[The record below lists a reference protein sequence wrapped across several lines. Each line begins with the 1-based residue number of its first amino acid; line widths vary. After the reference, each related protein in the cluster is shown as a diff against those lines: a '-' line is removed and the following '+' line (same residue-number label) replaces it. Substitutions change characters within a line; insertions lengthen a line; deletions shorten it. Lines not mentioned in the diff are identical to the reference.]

1 MELLHSDILLF
12 KNDGKSEMANLLKDL
27 DAYFEEAQVN
37 DDQYYKEI
45 SKDSIDKLN
54 KYVQSKIQEP
64 FFQYFLELK
73 HDTRP
78 DLDMYVNGHFMS
90 PVDYSAKTKEYKSNL
105 RQYNKLE
112 FSWGQSIQLAR
123 VNSANNFN
131 YIKVNGH
138 INKFMILIGLS
149 NKPEHTS
156 TVSFPIQNVA
166 QQLNRGDII
175 ITPAGITHPYTIGSI
190 IKGVVKIVEAM

>member
-123 VNSANNFN
+123 VN

-190 IKGVVKIVEAM
+190 INGVFKIVEAI

>member
-12 KNDGKSEMANLLKDL
+12 KNDGKSEMSNLLKDL
-27 DAYFEEAQVN
+27 DKYFEAAQIN

-45 SKDSIDKLN
+45 SKDSIEKLN
-54 KYVQSKIQEP
+54 KYVQAKIQES

-73 HDTRP
+73 HHTRP
-78 DLDMYVNGHFMS
+78 DLDLYVNGHFMS
-90 PVDYSAKTKEYKSNL
+90 PVDYSAKDKEYKSNL
-105 RQYNKLE
+105 REYNKLE

-123 VNSANNFN
+123 VNSANNYN

-149 NKPEHTS
+149 NKTEHVS
-156 TVSFPIQNVA
+156 NVSFPIQGVNH
-166 QQLNRGDII
+166 QLNRGDII

-190 IKGVVKIVEAM
+190 INGVFKIVEAI

>member
-27 DAYFEEAQVN
+27 DVYFEAAQLN
-37 DDQYYKEI
+37 DSQYYKEI

-54 KYVQSKIQEP
+54 KYVQAKIQEP
-64 FFQYFLELK
+64 FFQYFLELT
-73 HDTRP
+73 HASRP
-78 DLDMYVNGHFMS
+78 DLELYVNGHFMRE
-90 PVDYSAKTKEYKSNL
+90 DNNTGKNRQYKSNL
-105 RQYNKLE
+105 REYNKLE

-131 YIKVNGH
+131 YIKLNGH

-149 NKPEHTS
+149 NHTDHVS
-156 TVSFPIQNVA
+156 TVSFPLQNV
-166 QQLNRGDII
+166 QHQLNRGDII
-175 ITPAGITHPYTIGSI
+175 ITAAGITHPYTIGSVI
-190 IKGVVKIVEAM
+190 NGVFKIVEAI

>member
-12 KNDGKSEMANLLKDL
+12 KNDGKSEITNLLKDL
-27 DAYFEEAQVN
+27 DTYFEAAQLN
-37 DDQYYKEI
+37 DSQYYKEI

-64 FFQYFLELK
+64 FFQYFLELT
-73 HDTRP
+73 HPSRP
-78 DLDMYVNGHFMS
+78 DLDLYVNGHFMRE
-90 PVDYSAKTKEYKSNL
+90 DNNTGKNRQYKSNL
-105 RQYNKLE
+105 REYNKLE

-131 YIKVNGH
+131 YIKLNGH

-149 NKPEHTS
+149 NHADHVS
-156 TVSFPIQNVA
+156 TVSFPLQNV
-166 QQLNRGDII
+166 QHQLNRGDII
-175 ITPAGITHPYTIGSI
+175 VTAAGITHPYTIGSVINGVFKI
-190 IKGVVKIVEAM
+190 IEAI